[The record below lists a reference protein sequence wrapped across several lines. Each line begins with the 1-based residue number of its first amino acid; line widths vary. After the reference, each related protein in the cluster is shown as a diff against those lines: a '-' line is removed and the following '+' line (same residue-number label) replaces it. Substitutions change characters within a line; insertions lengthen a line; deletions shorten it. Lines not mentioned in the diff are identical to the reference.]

1 MEKIMRIIFDT
12 ASAYLNYL
20 NSVKIFGSISLLSIV
35 ISAFVMI
42 VIVNFVTSISNN

>member
-20 NSVKIFGSISLLSIV
+20 NSVKIFGSISLLSI
-35 ISAFVMI
+35 IFAFFVMI
-42 VIVNFVTSISNN
+42 FIINFIRIISNN

>member
-1 MEKIMRIIFDT
+1 MEKIMNLILKT
-12 ASAYLNYL
+12 ASSYLSYL

-35 ISAFVMI
+35 ISTFVMI